1 MSLTSLTVE
10 ESIELL
16 ISLGC
21 CADLNE
27 KILSNS
33 EIDRD
38 DINGDYLMGVDDQ
51 EYLQLLEGNQSKT
64 REPKLKGIIMKLK
77 DLQQSGIT
85 SSKLEE
91 IRQSIISKQQSVVED
106 QSLSNESSNK
116 VSYQSPKLN
125 TVLNNNVDDLIG

>member
-1 MSLTSLTVE
+1 MSLTSLTVD

-27 KILSNS
+27 KILSNND
-33 EIDRD
+33 IDRD
-38 DINGDYLMGVDDQ
+38 DINGDYLMGIDDK

-64 REPKLKGIIMKLK
+64 REPKLKGILMKLK

-125 TVLNNNVDDLIG
+125 PVLNNDVDDLIG